1 MPFEDNTFDYVY
13 SIESTCHSPDRRD
26 IYREIYRVLKPGGK
40 YITYEWCLTDRC
52 PNPNPTLL
60 SNPNPTRG
68 ASPTAASRHALFA
81 GGVAR
86 VRDGERGRSGRGRT
100 SKAE

>member
-1 MPFEDNTFDYVY
+1 MLQDNTFDSIY

-52 PNPNPTLL
+52 PRP
-60 SNPNPTRG
+60 S
-68 ASPTAASRHALFA
+68 
-81 GGVAR
+81 
-86 VRDGERGRSGRGRT
+86 
-100 SKAE
+100 